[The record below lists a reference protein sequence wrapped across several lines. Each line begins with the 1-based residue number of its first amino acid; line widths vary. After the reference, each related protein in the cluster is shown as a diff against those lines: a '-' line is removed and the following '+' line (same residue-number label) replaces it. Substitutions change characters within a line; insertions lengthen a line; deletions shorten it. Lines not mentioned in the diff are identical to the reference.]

1 MEPNVPG
8 ANGILPIP
16 PQVAILTTIVWL
28 GFISAYVYFEAVS
41 VKGMF
46 RQRPVI

>member
-16 PQVAILTTIVWL
+16 PQVARPTTNVWL
-28 GFISAYVYFEAVS
+28 GFISGYVYFEAVS

-46 RQRPVI
+46 RLEPVI